1 MNENAKKI
9 GLIGAIVV
17 AVGVLAYFLM
27 SAGPE
32 PSQRNMEV
40 VGTMD
45 IENRAAAAGVETK
58 RPVDVAPTPGK
69 GDFVVSEG
77 MEGMT
82 SEPIPNAR

>member
-1 MNENAKKI
+1 MNENAKKV

-27 SAGPE
+27 SASPE

-45 IENRAAAAGVETK
+45 IENREAAAGAETR
-58 RPVDVAPTPGK
+58 RPVDVSPQPGK
-69 GDFVVSEG
+69 SDFVVSEG

>member
-32 PSQRNMEV
+32 PSQKNIEV

-45 IENRAAAAGVETK
+45 IENRAAASGAETHK
-58 RPVDVAPTPGK
+58 PIDQAPTGK
-69 GDFVVSEG
+69 GDFVGRDG

-82 SEPIPNAR
+82 SEPIPNSR